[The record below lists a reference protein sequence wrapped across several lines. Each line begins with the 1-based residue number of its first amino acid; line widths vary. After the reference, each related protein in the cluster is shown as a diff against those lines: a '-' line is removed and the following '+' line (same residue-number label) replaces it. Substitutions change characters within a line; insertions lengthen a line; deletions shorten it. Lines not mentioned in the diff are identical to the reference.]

1 MPDHTVT
8 SEQAAGARR
17 HTLAGWFALLFAPA
31 VFFVH
36 LQSAYVLV
44 PWSCIHHSTMLLHL
58 VSSAA
63 VLLGGLGTYVAWRL
77 WGDTKREAPGKGG
90 GEIPRTRFMAV
101 TGLVTSANITLVLL
115 GQWAAEFIISPCQ

>member
-1 MPDHTVT
+1 MTGERST
-8 SEQAAGARR
+8 AAR
-17 HTLAGWFALLFAPA
+17 HTIHGWIALLLAPA
-31 VFFVH
+31 VFFAH

-44 PWSCIHHSTMLLHL
+44 PWSCIHHSTVLLHL

-77 WGDTKREAPGKGG
+77 WGDTKRGASTAGG
-90 GEIPRTRFMAV
+90 GELPRTRFMAV
-101 TGLVTSANITLVLL
+101 TGMVTSANITLVLL